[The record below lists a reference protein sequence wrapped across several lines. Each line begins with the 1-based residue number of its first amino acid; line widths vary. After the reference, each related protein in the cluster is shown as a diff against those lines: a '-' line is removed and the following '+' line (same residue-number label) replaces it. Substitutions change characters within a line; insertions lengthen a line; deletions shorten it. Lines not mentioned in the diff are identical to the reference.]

1 MPPGTQPTPRHF
13 PIRNRIIASLELGVL
28 VIEAAKRSGSLITAR
43 EAGERGGEVM
53 VVPGSPLDGRTEGC
67 NHLIREGAMLVRDIA
82 DILECLL
89 QGRPWPAHRPQKS
102 GAMPAYHLAQK
113 RKLRQVVPESLQ
125 PLAPRRPTLT
135 KLSADVTNRSQ
146 RFWWR
151 SSNWNLPAASAAIMA
166 TVFAASRML
175 ALQTEFQAPALTNHK
190 FHTICGVLSVRTV
203 HETRHRRIAGKGKDH
218 QSLPW

>member
-1 MPPGTQPTPRHF
+1 M
-13 PIRNRIIASLELGVL
+13 
-28 VIEAAKRSGSLITAR
+28 IEAAQRSGTLITAR

-53 VVPGSPLDGRTEGC
+53 AVPGSPLDGRTEGC
-67 NHLIREGAMLVRDIA
+67 NHLIREGATLVRDID
-82 DILECLL
+82 DILECLASPL
-89 QGRPWPAHRPQKS
+89 VASLPTAKDC
-102 GAMPAYHLAQK
+102 AMPACHRAQK

-135 KLSADVTNRSQ
+135 KLSAGVTNRPQ

-175 ALQTEFQAPALTNHK
+175 ALQTEFQPPALTNHK